1 VEKYGRYRIR
11 IASKARPVVIVHDD
25 DHNTFDSVILCLFTT
40 YESAD
45 ISTRVLI
52 KSSVENGLLKD
63 SYVMTDKIV
72 TVDKKILG
80 ECIGMLSDDDMKAVS
95 EQLIIILGL

>member
-1 VEKYGRYRIR
+1 
-11 IASKARPVVIVHDD
+11 
-25 DHNTFDSVILCLFTT
+25 
-40 YESAD
+40 
-45 ISTRVLI
+45 
-52 KSSVENGLLKD
+52 
-63 SYVMTDKIV
+63 MTDKIV